1 MRCFISRKVILIS
14 RVLFLKLVQVTSV
27 DQSDTEVS
35 FRRDKGQSAI
45 YQEIIV
51 QNKVDTVTKAFN
63 YAVKKYGGKEWLGTR
78 EILGMEDEVQ
88 KSGKVFKK
96 LTLGDYQ
103 WMSYDQV
110 NES

>member
-1 MRCFISRKVILIS
+1 MF
-14 RVLFLKLVQVTSV
+14 QVTAI
-27 DQSDTEVS
+27 DQTDSQVS

-51 QNKVDTVTKAFN
+51 RNKVDTVTKAFN
-63 YAVKKYGGKEWLGTR
+63 YAVKKYGGKECLGTR
-78 EILGMEDEVQ
+78 EILGIEDEVQ

-110 NES
+110 FYVSGGLQSRGKNWMFRDLI